1 MLFTLFIQCFLVATI
16 QAFVSHTTPVAFSTR
31 NTFSIHDGV
40 PTLNNIQNIGSSISS
55 LQAANTNTESASTS
69 ISLSNLADKRILVV
83 GGSGR
88 VGGSVVCQLTKQGAL
103 VTVGGTNEDSFL
115 SSQGRWKRLFPSIEQ
130 NLDEITFSKVD
141 RENASSLESILETN
155 NFDLVI
161 HTAGPFQ
168 GKVKTPNG
176 IIEACVKSAT
186 PYIDVCDDYCTARA
200 AKSKYASIA
209 VENDTPCIV
218 STGCW

>member
-1 MLFTLFIQCFLVATI
+1 MAATI
-16 QAFVSHTTPVAFSTR
+16 QAFVSHTTPVALSTKH
-31 NTFSIHDGV
+31 TFSIQNRL
-40 PTLNNIQNIGSSISS
+40 PTFNSIEKIGSSLSP
-55 LQAANTNTESASTS
+55 LQAANTDAVAASSS

-88 VGGSVVCQLTKQGAL
+88 VGGSVVCQLTQQGAL
-103 VTVGGTNEDSFL
+103 VTVGGTSKDSFL

-209 VENDTPCIV
+209 VENNTPCIV